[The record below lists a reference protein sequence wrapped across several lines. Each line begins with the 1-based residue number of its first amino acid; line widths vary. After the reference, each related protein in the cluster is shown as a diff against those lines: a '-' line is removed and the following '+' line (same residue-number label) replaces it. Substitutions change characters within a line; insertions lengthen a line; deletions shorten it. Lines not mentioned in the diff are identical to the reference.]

1 MTGNQDQEDPPAAHI
16 PNHGEGQGVPEGDD
30 GVVVVGSPRIGYRV
44 PVPILMII
52 TGIILFAI
60 LYSVLVDIIGTYP
73 FYALIIA
80 SIMVIGIQLYC
91 YQNYSDRMLE

>member
-1 MTGNQDQEDPPAAHI
+1 MAGNQDQEDPPAAHI
-16 PNHGEGQGVPEGDD
+16 PNHGEGQGV
-30 GVVVVGSPRIGYRV
+30 IGYWV
-44 PVPILMII
+44 PIPILMMI

-73 FYALIIA
+73 FYALIIT
-80 SIMVIGIQLYC
+80 SIMVIGIQFYC

>member
-1 MTGNQDQEDPPAAHI
+1 M
-16 PNHGEGQGVPEGDD
+16 
-30 GVVVVGSPRIGYRV
+30 
-44 PVPILMII
+44 I

-73 FYALIIA
+73 FYALIIS

-91 YQNYSDRMLE
+91 YQNYSDRMLESFL